1 MKKIKTKKYTFPRW
15 KAFLFISLFN
25 ADGGDGYS
33 DEEIQEANDFIRDNK
48 LASLVEVTNT
58 SDSQIECTFILMN
71 KKEYIHLQNY
81 NNLKE
86 TDHAT
91 Q

>member
-33 DEEIQEANDFIRDNK
+33 DEEIQEANTFIRDNK
-48 LASLVEVTNT
+48 LASLIDVEDTG
-58 SDSQIECTFILMN
+58 DSQIECTFILMN
-71 KKEYIHLQNY
+71 KEEQTYLQNR
-81 NNLKE
+81 NQLKGA
-86 TDHAT
+86 DYAT
-91 Q
+91 